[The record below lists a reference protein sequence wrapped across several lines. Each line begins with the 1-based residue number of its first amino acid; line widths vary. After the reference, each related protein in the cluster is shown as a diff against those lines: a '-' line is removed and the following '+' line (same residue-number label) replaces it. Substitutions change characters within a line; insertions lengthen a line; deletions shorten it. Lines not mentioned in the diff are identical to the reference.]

1 MPLEETTKVAMFQN
15 PTKRLLHSS
24 EVRAE
29 APPGAEQLTSNLAE
43 RREEGDGG
51 ATETGRHPC
60 SASRQGR
67 LRQPGLQSGDR
78 QRGAQSSGIKCEG
91 EGISCVDG
99 RNRIQSC
106 SLCGEPDLHVLREPS
121 SALLVLTL
129 ALISCGFILPGG
141 WGHVLTFFVALGT

>member
-1 MPLEETTKVAMFQN
+1 MLSIKTGEAQAA
-15 PTKRLLHSS
+15 RL
-24 EVRAE
+24 
-29 APPGAEQLTSNLAE
+29 
-43 RREEGDGG
+43 
-51 ATETGRHPC
+51 TEWGQT
-60 SASRQGR
+60 A
-67 LRQPGLQSGDR
+67 
-78 QRGAQSSGIKCEG
+78 GAQSSGIKCEG